1 MSDSNKRKVFE
12 ILEGLYGNENFFAKG
27 QKDEEYQGYL
37 IEKKQIDE
45 IKKDNDYDKIKAL
58 LENNKTFE
66 KIKVQI
72 QEKKEQIKE
81 IIPKKYNSSFDFKKD
96 LRNDNSFIIIKQ
108 DYMGKLCSKNDSN
121 GKEIKF
127 KFENNSIIII
137 FNENDNLNTGNN
149 NGIIEKKK
157 NRTKFYSNARNKS

>member
-1 MSDSNKRKVFE
+1 MSDSNQRKVFE
-12 ILEGLYGNENFFAKG
+12 IFESLYKNEKFFVKC
-27 QKDEEYQGYL
+27 QKDEEYHGYL
-37 IEKKQIDE
+37 IEKRQIDK
-45 IKKDNDYDKIKAL
+45 IKKDNDYDKIRAL
-58 LENNKTFE
+58 IEKNETFE

-81 IIPKKYNSSFDFKKD
+81 IIPKKYKNSSDFKKD

-137 FNENDNLNTGNN
+137 FNDNDKLNTANN

-157 NRTKFYSNARNKS
+157 

>member
-1 MSDSNKRKVFE
+1 MSDSNKRKVLE
-12 ILEGLYGNENFFAKG
+12 ILEGLYGNENFFAIG

-37 IEKKQIDE
+37 IEKKQIDK
-45 IKKDNDYDKIKAL
+45 IKKDNDYDKIRAL
-58 LENNKTFE
+58 LEKNETFE

-108 DYMGKLCSKNDSN
+108 DYMVKLCSKNNSN

-137 FNENDNLNTGNN
+137 FNENDKLNTGNN

-157 NRTKFYSNARNKS
+157 LSKVQIHKK